1 VIFIQDYLK
10 TDENLMMS
18 SDSTPLSSNSS
29 NQSVVITFPTDPT
42 EVVSKE
48 EIGKWVDLL
57 MEMPEPRNSGADF
70 INKGLEQ
77 FDDPLCCVAEKI
89 LSEENLI

>member
-1 VIFIQDYLK
+1 
-10 TDENLMMS
+10 MMS
-18 SDSTPLSSNSS
+18 SDSTPLSSNNS
-29 NQSVVITFPTDPT
+29 NQSEVITFPTEPT

-57 MEMPEPRNSGADF
+57 LEMPEPGNSGSDF

-77 FDDPLCCVAEKI
+77 FDNPFCCVAEKI
-89 LSEENLI
+89 LSEENLR